1 MHSMSEKNVE
11 TAPVLTEDNVVA
23 KVAEL
28 METLDHVKE
37 YNALYRSFKT
47 FALIVLG
54 SLTVF
59 LSIGAY
65 VNFLNFTVGPDNP
78 DFFLISLLLLLVPIS
93 GTIGGI
99 LFIRRKIKSVKKGEW
114 KKDLEQGFPLALKI
128 LLEINWDET
137 FDEISLGRVGYALYG
152 LLKAAAYWIITLF
165 LIGLISNSIS
175 FLIQHRAGLF
185 GVPILFSILI
195 VYILLRHDLAG
206 RYDEIRALDKLL
218 WELRWFS
225 NEFRRADFET

>member
-1 MHSMSEKNVE
+1 MSEKNVE
-11 TAPVLTEDNVVA
+11 TPSVLTEDNVVT

-47 FALIVLG
+47 FALIVIG
-54 SLTVF
+54 SLSVF
-59 LSIGAY
+59 LAIGASL
-65 VNFLNFTVGPDNP
+65 NFLNFSATPGNHE
-78 DFFLISLLLLLVPIS
+78 FFLVSLLLLLVPIS
-93 GTIGGI
+93 GVTAGVV
-99 LFIRRKIKSVKKGEW
+99 FIRKRIRSVKNGEW
-114 KKDLEQGFPLALKI
+114 KKDLEQGFPSALKI

-165 LIGLISNSIS
+165 VIGLVGNSIF
-175 FLIQHRAGLF
+175 FLIRHPEGIF
-185 GVPILFSILI
+185 YGPIWALI
-195 VYILLRHDLAG
+195 SLLAVYLLLRNDLSR
-206 RYDEIRALDKLL
+206 RYNEIQALDKLL

-225 NEFRRADFET
+225 SELRTAEFQT